1 MTTIGVR
8 YVKSGDEVVTV
19 LENTSERAT
28 NLSEMSLTELLEGL
42 ISACD
47 REIVSK
53 NATENA

>member
-28 NLSEMSLTELLEGL
+28 NLSEMSLMELIEGL
-42 ISACD
+42 VHACD
-47 REIVSK
+47 KEIVSK
-53 NATENA
+53 NAKENL

>member
-19 LENTSERAT
+19 LENMSERAT
-28 NLSEMSLTELLEGL
+28 NLSEMSLMELIEGL
-42 ISACD
+42 VHACD
-47 REIVSK
+47 KEIVSK